1 MQCNFYLRVHGGL
14 SCSSPSLSCWF
25 RSQCFSRYPTL
36 IVGYWHTRHRRVIT
50 PSIESTHCS
59 YFPHICSLL
68 HITLLPD
75 LIESLA
81 AMKKL
86 RRTQDTH
93 DVNREF
99 NDIYRALTSDAKLG
113 DGWVDLLASKS
124 ICLRLVS
131 SYMGPLSH
139 HRGSHK

>member
-1 MQCNFYLRVHGGL
+1 MVLLICLYL
-14 SCSSPSLSCWF
+14 
-25 RSQCFSRYPTL
+25 
-36 IVGYWHTRHRRVIT
+36 
-50 PSIESTHCS
+50 
-59 YFPHICSLL
+59 LL
-68 HITLLPD
+68 
-75 LIESLA
+75 ESLA

-113 DGWVDLLASKS
+113 DGWIDLLASRS

-131 SYMGPLSH
+131 YCHDGVRRIIIVVLVHVERQTAQST
-139 HRGSHK
+139 

>member
-1 MQCNFYLRVHGGL
+1 
-14 SCSSPSLSCWF
+14 
-25 RSQCFSRYPTL
+25 
-36 IVGYWHTRHRRVIT
+36 
-50 PSIESTHCS
+50 
-59 YFPHICSLL
+59 
-68 HITLLPD
+68 
-75 LIESLA
+75 
-81 AMKKL
+81 MKKL

-113 DGWVDLLASKS
+113 DGWIDLLASKS

-131 SYMGPLSH
+131 SYWGPLSH